1 MRDLFD
7 AISLIMGIV
16 TMIAMVVAV
25 FLGDKESA
33 TLFGVIA
40 LILRPSDK

>member
-7 AISLIMGIV
+7 AISLIMGVI
-16 TMIAMVVAV
+16 TIIAMVIAV
-25 FLGDKESA
+25 FLGDTEYA

-40 LILRPSDK
+40 LILKPNDK